1 VHENPEYNTFLSA
14 LMASK
19 TILYIGFSFTD
30 GSVPP
35 LATSAPG
42 LGLAPAH
49 ICAGTG
55 ADPCAVY
62 RQPD

>member
-1 VHENPEYNTFLSA
+1 MQEYSSTSLRYRRLVHENPEYNTFLSA

-42 LGLAPAH
+42 LGSRLPQL
-49 ICAGTG
+49 
-55 ADPCAVY
+55 P
-62 RQPD
+62 